1 MANSNGP
8 VIDMTPDGAFI
19 EPPKPTIG
27 TILLRLAAFAVFLG
41 AIALAF
47 WVAVLLLPIV
57 LILGVAGYFV
67 LRAQLRRGGVRVMR
81 FR

>member
-19 EPPKPTIG
+19 EPPKPTLG
-27 TILLRLAAFAVFLG
+27 LILLRLAAFGILLCLG
-41 AIALAF
+41 ALVF
-47 WVAVLLLPIV
+47 WTMLFVLPVL

-67 LRAQLRRGGVRVMR
+67 ARGQLRRS
-81 FR
+81 